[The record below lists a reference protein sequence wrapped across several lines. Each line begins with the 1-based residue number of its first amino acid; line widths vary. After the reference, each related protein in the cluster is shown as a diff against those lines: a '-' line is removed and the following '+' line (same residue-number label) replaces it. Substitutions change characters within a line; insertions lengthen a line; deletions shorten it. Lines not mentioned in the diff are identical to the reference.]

1 MSALVS
7 TCLMVSR
14 RGFIGSNKTH
24 CEKDPLFRVCFDHRG
39 IESDEFI
46 MSPGEHF
53 ITVVA
58 SCECSRQIPLS
69 GDFSLA
75 IKKKHQ
81 IRFQDVVTLTLDLLP
96 LAREAVD
103 KNDLGAFPLQPSD
116 RLPQN
121 DKQVIY
127 AQELSALDAFDDV
140 LVQYLAPVLH
150 QVSQVVSN
158 RKMGISEFPT

>member
-1 MSALVS
+1 
-7 TCLMVSR
+7 MVSR
-14 RGFIGSNKTH
+14 RFFIGSSETH
-24 CEKDPLFRVCFDHRG
+24 CEKNPPFRVCLNHRG
-39 IESDEFI
+39 IEADEFI

-58 SCECSRQIPLS
+58 SCECSRQIPLP

-75 IKKKHQ
+75 IKKEHQ
-81 IRFQDVVTLTLDLLP
+81 IRFQNVVTLTLDLLP

-116 RLPQN
+116 RLSQN
-121 DKQVIY
+121 DKHIIY
-127 AQELSALDAFDDV
+127 AQELSALDAFDVV
-140 LVQYLAPVLH
+140 LIQCLAPVLH

-158 RKMGISEFPT
+158 GKMGISEFPT